1 MRLAAELML
10 GTHDFGAFAGTLPK
24 STDSTVR
31 NISKLE
37 ILILGDK
44 IEIEVEGNAFLPHQV
59 RRMVGAI
66 IDVGL
71 GKISVDYIK
80 LILDGDNL
88 KKRKPR
94 PKVCH
99 LRVYALSKWLT
110 KHFLR
115 RENKNAY
122 TYKKLQYNQS

>member
-10 GTHDFGAFAGTLPK
+10 GTHDFGAFAGALPK

-31 NISKLE
+31 NISKLK
-37 ILILGDK
+37 ILVTGEK

-71 GKISVDYIK
+71 GKISIDYIK
-80 LILDGDNL
+80 LMLDGNN
-88 KKRKPR
+88 KKIKTKTKSMP
-94 PKVCH
+94 PQGLCLVKV
-99 LRVYALSKWLT
+99 S
-110 KHFLR
+110 
-115 RENKNAY
+115 
-122 TYKKLQYNQS
+122 YKTFPSSGQ